1 MKHLKVLVGRL
12 IRVLKRNLEK
22 AKLPVSESELE
33 LFEKIKRI
41 HPQSFLSKSA
51 KDKYKQEGNEV
62 IYSFHAEEVEC
73 IGKGKLN
80 KPW

>member
-1 MKHLKVLVGRL
+1 LVGRL